1 MASHVLVLIAVMLMA
16 GVFGGLVNYYL
27 HGQHDPEIVSLP
39 RSLVVGGAASFLMPV
54 VLSLLGSDLVN
65 QSQGDP
71 GQLVLFAGFCL
82 IAALASRV
90 FIVSTTDRILQVARE
105 ARERAETL
113 EVGMHNFQLQMSPLI
128 ESETENESTED
139 DNHGVI
145 PEPDE
150 VDVTATNVLKS
161 LGSGRYIFR
170 SLRGLCVDTDYD
182 EGTVT
187 KTLNLLVSRGMAG
200 RVNGIKGVRWYVT
213 EQGRR
218 FLQQII

>member
-1 MASHVLVLIAVMLMA
+1 MASHVLVLVAVMLMT

-27 HGQHDPEIVSLP
+27 HGQHDPDVVSLP
-39 RSLVVGGAASFLMPV
+39 RSLVVGGAAAFLVPV
-54 VLSLLGSDLVN
+54 ILSLLGSDLIN
-65 QSQGDP
+65 ASQGDP

-82 IAALASRV
+82 IASLASRV
-90 FIVSTTDRILQVARE
+90 FIVSTTDRILQVARD
-105 ARERAETL
+105 ARERSEQL
-113 EVGMHNFQLQMSPLI
+113 ELEMHALHQQLSPLL
-128 ESETENESTED
+128 ESETENEATED
-139 DNHGVI
+139 DNHGLV

-170 SLRGLCVDTDYD
+170 SLRGLSTDTDYD
-182 EGTVT
+182 EGTLT
-187 KTLNLLVSRGMAG
+187 KTLNVLVAKGMAG
-200 RVNGIKGVRWYVT
+200 RVNGIKGVRWFVT

>member
-1 MASHVLVLIAVMLMA
+1 MASHVLVLIAVMLMT

-27 HGQHDPEIVSLP
+27 HGQHDPDIVSLP
-39 RSLVVGGAASFLMPV
+39 RSLVVGGAASFLVPV
-54 VLSLLGSDLVN
+54 ILSLLGSDLVN

-82 IAALASRV
+82 IASLASRV
-90 FIVSTTDRILQVARE
+90 FIISTTDRILQVARE
-105 ARERAETL
+105 AREQAQEL
-113 EVGMHNFQLQMSPLI
+113 EVAMHNFQTQMSPLI

-139 DNHGVI
+139 DNHGII
-145 PEPDE
+145 PEPDQ

-170 SLRGLCVDTDYD
+170 SLRGLCLDTDYD
-182 EGTVT
+182 EGTLT
-187 KTLNLLVSRGMAG
+187 KTLNVLVALGMAG
-200 RVNGIKGVRWYVT
+200 RVNGVKGVRWFVT

>member
-27 HGQHDPEIVSLP
+27 HGQHDPDIVSLP
-39 RSLVVGGAASFLMPV
+39 RSLVVGGAASFLVPV
-54 VLSLLGSDLVN
+54 VLSLLGSELIND
-65 QSQGDP
+65 SQGDP
-71 GQLVLFAGFCL
+71 GLLVLFAGFCL

-90 FIVSTTDRILQVARE
+90 FVISSSDRIMEVARD
-105 ARERAETL
+105 ARERSEKTAVELT
-113 EVGMHNFQLQMSPLI
+113 NFQSQMSPLI
-128 ESETENESTED
+128 ESETENESLED
-139 DNHGVI
+139 DNHGVVPHI
-145 PEPDE
+145 DE

-170 SLRGLCVDTDYD
+170 SLRGLGTDTDYD
-182 EGTVT
+182 EGILA
-187 KTLNLLVSRGMAG
+187 KTLNVLVSKGMAG
-200 RVNGIKGVRWYVT
+200 RVNGIKGVRWFVT

>member
-1 MASHVLVLIAVMLMA
+1 MASHVLVLVAVMLMA

-27 HGQHDPEIVSLP
+27 HGQHDPEVVSLP
-39 RSLVVGGAASFLMPV
+39 RSLVVGGAASFLVPV
-54 VLSLLGSDLVN
+54 ILSLLGSDLVN

-82 IAALASRV
+82 IAALASRI
-90 FIVSTTDRILQVARE
+90 FIISTTDRIMQVARD
-105 ARERAETL
+105 ARTRSEEL
-113 EVGMHNFQLQMSPLI
+113 ELEMHNFQLQMSPLI
-128 ESETENESTED
+128 ESETENESLED
-139 DNHGVI
+139 DNHGVV
-145 PEPDE
+145 PEPDD
-150 VDVTATNVLKS
+150 VDVTGTNVLKS

-170 SLRGLCVDTDYD
+170 SLRGLCKDTDYD

-187 KTLNLLVSRGMAG
+187 KTLNVLVARGMAG
-200 RVNGIKGVRWYVT
+200 RVNGVKGVRWYVT

>member
-1 MASHVLVLIAVMLMA
+1 MASHVLVLVAVMLMA

-27 HGQHDPEIVSLP
+27 HGQHDPEVVSLP
-39 RSLVVGGAASFLMPV
+39 RSLVVGGAASFLVPV
-54 VLSLLGSDLVN
+54 ILSLLGSDLIN

-90 FIVSTTDRILQVARE
+90 LIISTTDRIMQVARD
-105 ARERAETL
+105 ARMRSEEL
-113 EVGMHNFQLQMSPLI
+113 ELQMHNFQLQMSPLI
-128 ESETENESTED
+128 ESETENESLED
-139 DNHGVI
+139 DNHGVV

-150 VDVTATNVLKS
+150 VDVTGTNVLKS

-170 SLRGLCVDTDYD
+170 SLRGLCLDTDYD
-182 EGTVT
+182 EGIVT
-187 KTLNLLVSRGMAG
+187 KTLNVLVSRGMAG
-200 RVNGIKGVRWYVT
+200 RVNGVKGVCWYVT

>member
-1 MASHVLVLIAVMLMA
+1 MASHVLVLVAVMLMA

-27 HGQHDPEIVSLP
+27 HGQHDPEVVSLP
-39 RSLVVGGAASFLMPV
+39 RSLVVGGAGSFLVPV
-54 VLSLLGSDLVN
+54 ILSLLGSDLVN

-90 FIVSTTDRILQVARE
+90 FVISTTDRIMQVARDARTRSE
-105 ARERAETL
+105 AL
-113 EVGMHNFQLQMSPLI
+113 ELEMHNFQLQMSPLI
-128 ESETENESTED
+128 ESETENESLED
-139 DNHGVI
+139 DNHGVV

-150 VDVTATNVLKS
+150 VDVTGTNVLKS

-170 SLRGLCVDTDYD
+170 SLRGLCKDTDLD

-187 KTLNLLVSRGMAG
+187 KTLNVLVSRGMAG
-200 RVNGIKGVRWYVT
+200 RVNGVKGVRWYVT

>member
-54 VLSLLGSDLVN
+54 ILSLLGSDLVN

-82 IAALASRV
+82 IAALASRI
-90 FIVSTTDRILQVARE
+90 FIISTTDRIMQVARD
-105 ARERAETL
+105 ARQRSEQL
-113 EVGMHNFQLQMSPLI
+113 ELDMHNFQLQMSPLI
-128 ESETENESTED
+128 ESETENESLED
-139 DNHGVI
+139 DNHGVV
-145 PEPDE
+145 PDADE
-150 VDVTATNVLKS
+150 VDVTGTNVLKS

-170 SLRGLCVDTDYD
+170 SLRGLCVDTDHD

-187 KTLNLLVSRGMAG
+187 KTLNVLVSRGMAG
-200 RVNGIKGVRWYVT
+200 RVNGVKGVRWYVT